1 MQDFLSDREQGHG
14 KLNALA
20 ASGDLLISIA
30 PKEQV
35 NAVRAKVSSA
45 REDWKTL
52 MTNLHQRET
61 ALQVLFLKFYSPTN
75 YSGLKSYIFYVL
87 TIRNVYNV
95 IKYLLGHVINK
106 LDFPKQ
112 VSTVYFVA
120 EPASTDEGL

>member
-30 PKEQV
+30 PKERV

-52 MTNLHQRET
+52 MTNLHQREN
-61 ALQVLFLKFYSPTN
+61 ALQVKFLICYFPTN
-75 YSGLKSYIFYVL
+75 YPV
-87 TIRNVYNV
+87 
-95 IKYLLGHVINK
+95 
-106 LDFPKQ
+106 
-112 VSTVYFVA
+112 
-120 EPASTDEGL
+120 